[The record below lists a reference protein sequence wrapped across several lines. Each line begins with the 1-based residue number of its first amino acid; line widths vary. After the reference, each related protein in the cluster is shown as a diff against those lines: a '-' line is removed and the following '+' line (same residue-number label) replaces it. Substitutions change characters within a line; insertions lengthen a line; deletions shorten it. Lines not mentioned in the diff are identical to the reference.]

1 MGNHE
6 ITIGDA
12 SVTFEQVE
20 VELDYSDIL
29 ENIEDTIASR
39 VSDQIG
45 DEAWDAVRYQV
56 DDAVT
61 ECFDNYEPDVDVT
74 DGIRSLLG
82 EFNDTQE
89 PCSLGEEFIG
99 AVRKALAWD
108 GARFKEEAPFS
119 LTLDYGWVQEAIAKE
134 IKVQLKGIVRRL
146 IDGESPELATDL
158 LPPQ

>member
-82 EFNDTQE
+82 EFNGTSR
-89 PCSLGEEFIG
+89 PCPLAVEFIE
-99 AVRKALAWD
+99 AVQKALTWD
-108 GARFKEEAPFS
+108 GEQFHDGPS
-119 LTLDYGWVQEAIAKE
+119 MDSIDYDWLHAAIAKE
-134 IKVQLKGIVRRL
+134 IRVQMHGLLHKMAK
-146 IDGESPELATDL
+146 ELRAHVD
-158 LPPQ
+158 